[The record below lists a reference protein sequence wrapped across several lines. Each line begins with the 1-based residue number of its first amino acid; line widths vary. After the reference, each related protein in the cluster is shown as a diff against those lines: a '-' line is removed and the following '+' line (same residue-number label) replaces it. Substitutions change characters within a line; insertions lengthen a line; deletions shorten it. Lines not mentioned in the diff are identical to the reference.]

1 MTNREAILRLSA
13 NTGDGPAMSWLR
25 EHNSKVIRAAITRY
39 FGAGPAADKAED
51 VLMQRMAAN
60 ARSYEAQENAD
71 EWLARCANTECNRLR
86 NEAIHEKANRD

>member
-13 NTGDGPAMSWLR
+13 NTGDGPAMTWLR
-25 EHNSKVIRAAITRY
+25 ENNSKVIRGVVTRY
-39 FGAGPAADKAED
+39 FGTGPAADKAEGA
-51 VLMQRMAAN
+51 LMQRMAES

-71 EWLARCANTECNRLR
+71 EWLARCANSECNRLR

>member
-13 NTGDGPAMSWLR
+13 NTGDGPAITWLR
-25 EHNSKVIRAAITRY
+25 ENNSKVIRGVVTRY
-39 FGAGPAADKAED
+39 FGTGPAADKAEAA
-51 VLMQRMAAN
+51 LMQRMAEN